1 MKICFVVLIAWFIK
15 TAGLRNLDSN
25 REDVFFA
32 ELMIFDA
39 IHRMRFFLSNTWEN
53 MTKIIKCIIQA
64 HSNSWQ
70 TFSHSCQREVS
81 LKRCRWTWRDH
92 EKETTASRNARSK
105 LRRTQRNTAKE
116 LPGWLRMRG
125 HPSYWGK
132 RTVSR
137 VTIPSAEGSP
147 TCSLATTRWHYW
159 RQRCPPHT
167 C

>member
-1 MKICFVVLIAWFIK
+1 M
-15 TAGLRNLDSN
+15 
-25 REDVFFA
+25 FF
-32 ELMIFDA
+32 LLNIWYSMQYTGCD
-39 IHRMRFFLSNTWEN
+39 FFLSNTWEN
-53 MTKIIKCIIQA
+53 MTKMIKCIIQA

-137 VTIPSAEGSP
+137 VGVTHMFPRHHQVALLTTKVPTTHMLTHTTTFLGLWQHLRGTGEGMKD
-147 TCSLATTRWHYW
+147 RGF
-159 RQRCPPHT
+159 
-167 C
+167 